1 VIPYFF
7 AAAALAAANPAE
19 SAIEAPGLLAP
30 LNGTMLTP
38 EGRPRAVVM
47 IVPGSGPT
55 DRDGNSPMGVRA
67 APYRLLAEGLA
78 TRGVATI
85 RIDKRGIFGSRAA
98 VADAAAVTLAD
109 YAGDVHQ
116 WAKAIRARTGAS
128 CIWAAGHS
136 EGALIALAAGQDRS
150 DLCGLVLI
158 SGMGRKFGDVLRA
171 QLRANPANA
180 PILDQAFAALAALEA
195 GRRVDTAA
203 MNPALLPLFG
213 PKVQGF
219 LISLLSADPAA
230 LARHVRLPVL
240 IVQGDTDLQVTVED
254 ARLLRAADP
263 KARLVIVPGA
273 NHVLKAVASGDR
285 AANFATYSD
294 PSLPLAPG
302 IVDAVAAFVAPRG
315 GAR

>member
-1 VIPYFF
+1 MIPYLF

-19 SAIEAPGLLAP
+19 SSIKAPGPLAP
-30 LNGTMLTP
+30 LSGTMLMPAGT
-38 EGRPRAVVM
+38 PRAVVM

-55 DRDGNSPMGVRA
+55 DRDGNSPLGVRA
-67 APYRLLAEGLA
+67 APYRLLAEDLA
-78 TRGVATI
+78 ARGVATV
-85 RIDKRGIFGSRAA
+85 RIDKRGLFGSRAA
-98 VADAAAVTLAD
+98 AADPAAVTVAD
-109 YAGDVHQ
+109 YATDVHQ

-128 CIWAAGHS
+128 CIWVAGHS
-136 EGALIALAAGQDRS
+136 EGALIALAAAQDRS

-158 SGMGRKFGDVLRA
+158 SGMGRKFGEVLRA

-180 PILDQAFAALAALEA
+180 PILEQAFAALDALES
-195 GRRVDTAA
+195 GRRVDAAA

-240 IVQGDTDLQVTVED
+240 IVQGDKDLQVTVED
-254 ARLLRAADP
+254 AQLLHAADP
-263 KARLVIVPGA
+263 KAKLAIVPGA
-273 NHVLKAVASGDR
+273 NHVLKAVTSPDR
-285 AANFATYSD
+285 AANLATYAD

-302 IVDAVAAFVAPRG
+302 IVNAVAAFVAPPR

>member
-1 VIPYFF
+1 MMSYLF
-7 AAAALAAANPAE
+7 AAAALVAAPPAE
-19 SAIEAPGLLAP
+19 SSIEAPGPLGR
-30 LNGTMLTP
+30 LNGTMLMPAGTP
-38 EGRPRAVVM
+38 LAVIM

-78 TRGVATI
+78 ARGVATV
-85 RIDKRGIFGSRAA
+85 RIDKRGLFGSRAA
-98 VADAAAVTLAD
+98 VADTAAVTVAD
-109 YAGDVHQ
+109 YAADVHQ

-128 CIWAAGHS
+128 CIWVAGHS
-136 EGALIALAAGQDRS
+136 EGALIALAAAQDRS

-158 SGMGRKFGDVLRA
+158 SGMGRKFGEVLRA

-180 PILDQAFAALAALEA
+180 PILDQAFAALAALES
-195 GRRVDTAA
+195 GRRVDTVA
-203 MNPALLPLFG
+203 MNPALLPLFA

-230 LARHVRLPVL
+230 LATHVRLPVL
-240 IVQGDTDLQVTVED
+240 IVQGDKDLQVTVED
-254 ARLLRAADP
+254 ARLLHASDP
-263 KARLVIVPGA
+263 KATLIIVPGA
-273 NHVLKAVASGDR
+273 NHVLKAVNSADQ
-285 AANFATYSD
+285 AANFATYAD

-302 IVDAVAAFVAPRG
+302 IVDSVAAFVAPPR